1 MDWKGWLRTV
11 LGISV
16 LLGIADMLLPKG
28 GTAKFCKL
36 VLGLTLMLAV
46 LQPISNLFSLNPV
59 SVDLDWPGQGLSEP
73 EINSIA
79 ARVQLAGA
87 RSALRADG
95 GALATQIE
103 SLLLDETG
111 LSDVKIEVYSGPG
124 GPAALVLVE
133 PFSQRLKEEV
143 QKIMGTV
150 LNLKAEQIEV
160 RELAG
165 R

>member
-59 SVDLDWPGQGLSEP
+59 SVDLDWPGQGLSER

-79 ARVQLAGA
+79 ARVQLAGGQD
-87 RSALRADG
+87 RLCGRMGGEPWRHKLSLCCLTKRGGSA
-95 GALATQIE
+95 
-103 SLLLDETG
+103 
-111 LSDVKIEVYSGPG
+111 
-124 GPAALVLVE
+124 
-133 PFSQRLKEEV
+133 
-143 QKIMGTV
+143 M
-150 LNLKAEQIEV
+150 
-160 RELAG
+160 
-165 R
+165 

>member
-59 SVDLDWPGQGLSEP
+59 SVDLDWPGQGLSER

-79 ARVQLAGA
+79 ARVQLAGGA
-87 RSALRADG
+87 RSALRADGG

-111 LSDVKIEVYSGPG
+111 
-124 GPAALVLVE
+124 A
-133 PFSQRLKEEV
+133 QRCEDRGV
-143 QKIMGTV
+143 FR
-150 LNLKAEQIEV
+150 A
-160 RELAG
+160 R
-165 R
+165 RPPRHWF